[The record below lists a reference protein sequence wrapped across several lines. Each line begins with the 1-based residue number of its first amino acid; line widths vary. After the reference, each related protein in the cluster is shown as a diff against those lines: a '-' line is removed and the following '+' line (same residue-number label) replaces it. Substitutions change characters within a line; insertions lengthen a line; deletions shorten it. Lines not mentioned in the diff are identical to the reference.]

1 MGELQRIRGF
11 LDSVRRRVW
20 FREALL
26 WGGVGGASLL
36 TVLLALA
43 LSAARVG
50 PGGFWM
56 PVTLGAG
63 LGCVLV
69 AATFGLWR
77 PRRRLRTDPDAARML
92 GRLDPAWRRLSG
104 DILSAVEFGEVPA
117 SPREAL
123 SDAPP
128 APPTS
133 MPVTSVA
140 TTSLVLARAFQ
151 GTVAEA
157 VRPFSAAGLVSLRPA
172 AYGAGA
178 LAAALALVI
187 GLSLTAPGMVGRGL
201 GLLFHR
207 PTLFEGSTVS
217 SVPIIGDVRL
227 TYEYPAYT
235 GLPVRVVEGS
245 TGDIVG
251 VRGTR
256 VRIETTPLHKSR
268 RAALL
273 TGDLGDGP
281 EIPLRLSKGIMT
293 AHLTLSESGN
303 YRFWLLPLI
312 GRAVREDRSHRIEV
326 EADRPPHVEIQG
338 PADRLELPTPR
349 PIEVGYSASDDFGL
363 GAVEL
368 VFRVDEAPEQRL
380 PLKDA
385 HGAKTAQGRT
395 LWDPARDGSLPPGAR
410 IAYHVEARDQD
421 GISGPK
427 SGISRTLYVSIARPQ
442 ESADDRLDRQREI
455 LERLTSDLA
464 DRLELSPGA
473 TGGGG
478 GGQQERGRERG
489 RGAGL
494 ALGLPQLEQRQAAFA
509 AVHEAEEGHI
519 TLLGRLL
526 DDDRREG
533 ILGKT
538 LRNQLAAMA
547 ERLGRLLREERGIL
561 SRPSVGR
568 AAQRSARQ
576 LATSLA
582 RAERPHEGHIAELE
596 KDVLLLDDLIG
607 RQRLEDLASIGREL
621 TDSHKR
627 LEDLLARYAATKDE
641 ALKRQLERE
650 VRELRARIADLAQK
664 IANLKTRNEVPDEWR
679 NLPDTK
685 TVAES
690 ARKLDDLLSQG
701 DPGAMSQAL
710 SELGKDLRG
719 LREMLDENAEG
730 FGEGRFPQ
738 ENRVI
743 SDLMKRIGDLE
754 GDERALAGETQGLSD
769 KQEAEIEK
777 RLQGQMADW
786 ARKEAEKVE
795 RLRQALGELR
805 TGDPESPLTEEVDR
819 ARESAKQLKRLLGER
834 DLAEAMGEAERAT
847 QSLDRAG
854 EHAVAAATASA
865 ARRNNTKNNKRG
877 SDGSGAEAKAG
888 ELPESLAGARALAQE
903 IADDVQ
909 KFLPRPEETL
919 GPGERER
926 ARAQAERQSA
936 IGERADDTAREAGR
950 RLASIPGLERAQE
963 DLRGASEQMRQ
974 AAEHLRKSEAKEA
987 SGAER
992 NAAERLAKLRDN
1004 LQERSMGGG
1013 KQQRDP
1019 VRIPGAD
1026 ESSAPRAWRQELL
1039 DAMKEHAPEHFRDD
1053 VRRYYEELVK

>member
-26 WGGVGGASLL
+26 WGGVGGAALL

-56 PVTLGAG
+56 PVTVGAG
-63 LGCVLV
+63 LICVLV

-92 GRLDPAWRRLSG
+92 GRLDPEWRRLSG
-104 DILSAVEFGEVPA
+104 DILSAVEFGEVPPPPQGP
-117 SPREAL
+117 SEAPTTSL
-123 SDAPP
+123 P
-128 APPTS
+128 AATP
-133 MPVTSVA
+133 VA

-187 GLSLTAPGMVGRGL
+187 GLSVTSPGVVGRGL

-256 VRIETTPLHKSR
+256 VHIETTPLHKSR

-281 EIPLRLSKGIMT
+281 EIPLHLSKGVMS

-326 EADRPPHVEIQG
+326 EADRAPHVEIQG

-380 PLKDA
+380 ALKDA
-385 HGAKTAQGRT
+385 HGAKTAQGRM

-421 GISGPK
+421 GISGAK

-473 TGGGG
+473 TGSGGG
-478 GGQQERGRERG
+478 QERGREHG
-489 RGAGL
+489 RGSG
-494 ALGLPQLEQRQAAFA
+494 
-509 AVHEAEEGHI
+509 
-519 TLLGRLL
+519 LGRRPLPRCIRQ
-526 DDDRREG
+526 RR
-533 ILGKT
+533 
-538 LRNQLAAMA
+538 
-547 ERLGRLLREERGIL
+547 
-561 SRPSVGR
+561 
-568 AAQRSARQ
+568 
-576 LATSLA
+576 ATS
-582 RAERPHEGHIAELE
+582 PCSG
-596 KDVLLLDDLIG
+596 G
-607 RQRLEDLASIGREL
+607 CS
-621 TDSHKR
+621 T
-627 LEDLLARYAATKDE
+627 T
-641 ALKRQLERE
+641 
-650 VRELRARIADLAQK
+650 
-664 IANLKTRNEVPDEWR
+664 
-679 NLPDTK
+679 
-685 TVAES
+685 
-690 ARKLDDLLSQG
+690 
-701 DPGAMSQAL
+701 
-710 SELGKDLRG
+710 
-719 LREMLDENAEG
+719 
-730 FGEGRFPQ
+730 
-738 ENRVI
+738 
-743 SDLMKRIGDLE
+743 
-754 GDERALAGETQGLSD
+754 
-769 KQEAEIEK
+769 
-777 RLQGQMADW
+777 
-786 ARKEAEKVE
+786 
-795 RLRQALGELR
+795 
-805 TGDPESPLTEEVDR
+805 TG
-819 ARESAKQLKRLLGER
+819 
-834 DLAEAMGEAERAT
+834 
-847 QSLDRAG
+847 
-854 EHAVAAATASA
+854 
-865 ARRNNTKNNKRG
+865 
-877 SDGSGAEAKAG
+877 AKASSG
-888 ELPESLAGARALAQE
+888 RPCATTW
-903 IADDVQ
+903 
-909 KFLPRPEETL
+909 PRWPS
-919 GPGERER
+919 GW
-926 ARAQAERQSA
+926 
-936 IGERADDTAREAGR
+936 
-950 RLASIPGLERAQE
+950 
-963 DLRGASEQMRQ
+963 GASCAR
-974 AAEHLRKSEAKEA
+974 
-987 SGAER
+987 SGG
-992 NAAERLAKLRDN
+992 
-1004 LQERSMGGG
+1004 SW
-1013 KQQRDP
+1013 P
-1019 VRIPGAD
+1019 
-1026 ESSAPRAWRQELL
+1026 
-1039 DAMKEHAPEHFRDD
+1039 
-1053 VRRYYEELVK
+1053 

>member
-1 MGELQRIRGF
+1 MGELQRIRAF
-11 LDSVRRRVW
+11 LESVRRRVW

-26 WGGVGGASLL
+26 WGAVGGAALL
-36 TVLLALA
+36 TVLLGLA
-43 LSAARVG
+43 LSASRMG

-56 PVTLGAG
+56 PITLGAG
-63 LGCVLV
+63 LACLV
-69 AATFGLWR
+69 GAGAFGLWR
-77 PRRRLRTDPDAARML
+77 PRRRLRSDPDAVRLL
-92 GRLDPAWRRLSG
+92 GRLNPTWNRLSG
-104 DILSAVEFGEVPA
+104 DILSAVELGEA
-117 SPREAL
+117 A
-123 SDAPP
+123 P
-128 APPTS
+128 APEDQDPTLPGAAEPADEPAIS
-133 MPVTSVA
+133 PA
-140 TTSLVLARAFQ
+140 LARAFQ

-157 VRPFSAAGLVSLRPA
+157 VRPFSAQALIPLRPA
-172 AYGAGA
+172 AYGGLALLGTLA
-178 LAAALALVI
+178 LAV
-187 GLSLTAPGMVGRGL
+187 GLSLVSPGVIGRGL
-201 GLLFHR
+201 VLLFHR

-217 SVPIIGDVRL
+217 TVPIIGDVRL
-227 TYEYPAYT
+227 TYEYPPYT

-281 EIPLRLSKGIMT
+281 EIPLRLVKGVIS

-338 PADRLELPTPR
+338 PADRLELPAPR
-349 PIEVGYSASDDFGL
+349 PIEVGYVASDDFGL

-368 VFRVDEAPEQRL
+368 VFRVDEAPEQRIA
-380 PLKDA
+380 LKDA

-395 LWDPARDGSLPPGAR
+395 LWDPARDGSLPLGAR
-410 IAYHVEARDQD
+410 VAYHIEARDGDQ
-421 GISGPK
+421 ISGPK
-427 SGISRTLYVSIARPQ
+427 VGVSRTLYVSIARPQ

-455 LERLTSDLA
+455 LEHLTGDLA
-464 DRLELSPGA
+464 DRLELAPAQPGGA
-473 TGGGG
+473 GAGAGAGARAFAST
-478 GGQQERGRERG
+478 QDHG
-489 RGAGL
+489 RGHGAPPAAL
-494 ALGLPQLEQRQAAFA
+494 ALLAQRQAAYA

-519 TLLGRLL
+519 TGLGRLL

-538 LRNQLAAMA
+538 LRNHLAGIA
-547 ERLGRLLREERGIL
+547 ERLGRLLREERTALGKAVP
-561 SRPSVGR
+561 RPGLELGPGR
-568 AAQRSARQ
+568 PPQRSLRQ
-576 LATSLA
+576 LAAGLGRLDHPQGA
-582 RAERPHEGHIAELE
+582 HVAELE
-596 KDVLLLDDLIG
+596 KDILLLDDLIG

-641 ALKRQLERE
+641 SLKRQLERE
-650 VRELRARIADLAQK
+650 VRDLRARIADLAQK

-685 TVAES
+685 GAAEQ
-690 ARKLDDLLSQG
+690 ARKLDELLSQG

-769 KQEAEIEK
+769 KQEAEIDK

-786 ARKEAEKVE
+786 VRKEGEKVE
-795 RLRQALGELR
+795 RLRQSLGEVH
-805 TGDPESPLTEEVDR
+805 TGDPESPLTEEVER

-834 DLAEAMGEAERAT
+834 DLAEAKGEAERAT

-854 EHAVAAATASA
+854 EHATAAA
-865 ARRNNTKNNKRG
+865 ARRKKRPG
-877 SDGSGAEAKAG
+877 EGKAG
-888 ELPESLAGARALAQE
+888 ELPESLASARALAQE
-903 IADDVQ
+903 IADDVER
-909 KFLPRPEETL
+909 FLPRAEETL
-919 GPGERER
+919 GPAERER
-926 ARAQAERQSA
+926 ARGQADRQSA
-936 IGERADDTAREAGR
+936 IGDRADDTAREAAR
-950 RLASIPGLERAQE
+950 RLASIPGLERAEE
-963 DLRGASEQMRQ
+963 DLRGASDQMRQ

-987 SGAER
+987 GGAER

>member
-1 MGELQRIRGF
+1 M
-11 LDSVRRRVW
+11 
-20 FREALL
+20 
-26 WGGVGGASLL
+26 
-36 TVLLALA
+36 
-43 LSAARVG
+43 
-50 PGGFWM
+50 
-56 PVTLGAG
+56 
-63 LGCVLV
+63 
-69 AATFGLWR
+69 
-77 PRRRLRTDPDAARML
+77 
-92 GRLDPAWRRLSG
+92 
-104 DILSAVEFGEVPA
+104 
-117 SPREAL
+117 
-123 SDAPP
+123 
-128 APPTS
+128 
-133 MPVTSVA
+133 
-140 TTSLVLARAFQ
+140 ARAFQ

-187 GLSLTAPGMVGRGL
+187 GLALTSPGMVMRGL
-201 GLLFHR
+201 TLLFHH

-217 SVPIIGDVRL
+217 IVPIIGDVRL

-256 VRIETTPLHKSR
+256 VRMETTPLHKSR

-281 EIPLRLSKGIMT
+281 EIPLHLSKGVMS

-385 HGAKTAQGRT
+385 HGAKTAQGRM

-464 DRLELSPGA
+464 DRLELSPGV
-473 TGGGG
+473 TGGV
-478 GGQQERGRERG
+478 QERGRERG
-489 RGAGL
+489 RERGHGSGL
-494 ALGLPQLEQRQAAFA
+494 GGLGLPQLEQRQAAFA

-538 LRNQLAAMA
+538 LRNHLAAMA
-547 ERLGRLLREERGIL
+547 DRLGRLLREERGIL
-561 SRPSVGR
+561 AKPGVGR

-576 LATSLA
+576 LAAGLG
-582 RAERPHEGHIAELE
+582 RLERPHQGHIAELE

-795 RLRQALGELR
+795 RLRQSLGELR

-834 DLAEAMGEAERAT
+834 DLAEAKGEAERAT

-854 EHAVAAATASA
+854 EHAVAAAAAS
-865 ARRNNTKNNKRG
+865 ARRNDGNNKKRG
-877 SDGSGAEAKAG
+877 SDGSGAQGKAG
-888 ELPESLAGARALAQE
+888 ELPESLASARALAQE

-919 GPGERER
+919 APGERER